1 MANKTLIAEA
11 DTLRV
16 LATLRQAIDDTGHS
30 LRGLER
36 MSDARGLDDPES
48 INHGNLSN
56 ILRNK
61 GARRLS
67 VQLLLTI
74 SKLIGVSP
82 VSILS
87 GQRVAQAEEIINRL
101 PDTEVVRWLLQGVD
115 LLEAVN
121 GPGRHSE
128 SLRQA
133 VLGSATHT
141 STTEKTPPSHRVAR

>member
-1 MANKTLIAEA
+1 MAHKTLIAEE

-16 LATLRQAIDDTGHS
+16 LTNLRAAIDDTGHS

-36 MSDARGLDDPES
+36 RSAAMGLDDPES

-67 VQLLLTI
+67 VQLLLTLC
-74 SKLIGVSP
+74 KMIGVKP
-82 VSILS
+82 VAILHGPRV
-87 GQRVAQAEEIINRL
+87 GQASEIIDRL
-101 PDTEVVRWLLQGVD
+101 PDRDVEQWLLQGVD

-121 GPGRHSE
+121 GPGHRNE

-133 VLGSATHT
+133 VLGSAAHT
-141 STTEKTPPSHRVAR
+141 SSTAKKPRTRRAPR